1 MQAKN
6 WPKKKFMDKRRK
18 FGNAAEADA
27 AAFLIGKGFE
37 IVDTQYRNKF
47 GEIDIVA
54 KDGEEFV
61 MVEVK
66 ARHDHEF
73 GYPEES
79 VTKSKLRKIGIVGT
93 MFMDDHPRHEWR
105 IDVIAIEYDHSP
117 PRITHIV
124 GV

>member
-1 MQAKN
+1 MT
-6 WPKKKFMDKRRK
+6 DRRK
-18 FGNAAEADA
+18 TFGNAAEADA
-27 AAFLIGKGFE
+27 AAFLIKKGFE
-37 IVDTQYRNKF
+37 IIDTQYRNKF
-47 GEIDIVA
+47 GEIDIIA

-79 VTKSKLRKIGIVGT
+79 VTKSKLRKIGIVGA
-93 MFMDDHPRHEWR
+93 MFMDDYPRCEWR
-105 IDVIAIEYDHSP
+105 IDVIAIEYDQSP

-124 GV
+124 GVG

>member
-1 MQAKN
+1 MVDA
-6 WPKKKFMDKRRK
+6 RRT
-18 FGNAAEADA
+18 FGNAAERDA
-27 AAFLIGKGFE
+27 AAFLVAKGFD
-37 IVDTQYRNKF
+37 IVDVQYRHRF
-47 GEIDIVA
+47 GEIDIIA
-54 KDGEEFV
+54 KEGEEFV

-79 VTKSKLRKIGIVGT
+79 VTKSKLRKIAIVGDH
-93 MFMDDHPRHEWR
+93 FMSDHRGSEWR
-105 IDVIAIEYDHSP
+105 IDVIAIEYDQTP

>member
-1 MQAKN
+1 
-6 WPKKKFMDKRRK
+6 MDKRRI

-27 AAFLIGKGFE
+27 AAFLKSKKMKI
-37 IVDTQYRNKF
+37 IDTQYRNRF
-47 GEIDIVA
+47 GEIDIIA

-66 ARHDHEF
+66 ARNDHEF

-79 VTKSKLRKIGIVGT
+79 VTRSKLRKIAIVGA
-93 MFMDDHPRHEWR
+93 MFMDNYPGVEWR
-105 IDVIAIEYDHSP
+105 IDVVAIEYDQDP
-117 PRITHIV
+117 PKITHII

>member
-1 MQAKN
+1 VVDA
-6 WPKKKFMDKRRK
+6 RRT

-27 AAFLIGKGFE
+27 AAFLIKKGFE
-37 IVDTQYRNKF
+37 IIDTQYRNKF
-47 GEIDIVA
+47 GEIDIIA

-79 VTKSKLRKIGIVGT
+79 VTKSKLRKIGIVGA
-93 MFMDDHPRHEWR
+93 MFMDDFSDSEWR
-105 IDVIAIEYDHSP
+105 IDVIAIEYDQIP

-124 GV
+124 GVG